1 MLACKIVPN
10 HKQMT
15 CGELEGVEKA
25 KYIHGSTS
33 GGGEGGRA
41 FPPSCS
47 GVHPS
52 GPDWFRVMLN
62 YSIKGKTGV
71 LILLGLIGEVV
82 VVL

>member
-1 MLACKIVPN
+1 
-10 HKQMT
+10 MT

-71 LILLGLIGEVV
+71 LILLGPIGEVV